1 VAEKQ
6 QPFADVRVLEDALS
20 IPELKW
26 RELLFTGALRADG
39 DAFVRDPARPF
50 PPFEK
55 DGLFP
60 EGVRFYATRSGG
72 RVVIRRIPSL

>member
-1 VAEKQ
+1 MADRQ
-6 QPFADVRVLEDALS
+6 SPFADVQVLEDALS

-26 RELLFTGALRADG
+26 RELLFTGALRQDG

-50 PPFEK
+50 PPFER

-60 EGVRFYATRSGG
+60 EGVRFYVTRQEG

>member
-1 VAEKQ
+1 MAEKQ
-6 QPFADVRVLEDALS
+6 HPFADVHVLEEALS

-26 RELLFTGALRADG
+26 RELLFTGALRPDG

-60 EGVRFYATRSGG
+60 EGVRFYATRWEG
-72 RVVIRRIPSL
+72 RVVIRRSPS

>member
-1 VAEKQ
+1 MAEQ
-6 QPFADVRVLEDALS
+6 QHPFADVHVLGDAVS

-26 RELLFTGALRADG
+26 REMLFTGALRADG
-39 DAFVRDPARPF
+39 DAFVRDPSRPF

-60 EGVRFYATRSGG
+60 EGVRFYATRSGD
-72 RVVIRRIPSL
+72 RVVIRRNPSL

>member
-6 QPFADVRVLEDALS
+6 QPFADVHVLDDAVS

-55 DGLFP
+55 VGLFP
-60 EGVRFYATRSGG
+60 EGVRFYATRREK
-72 RVVIRRIPSL
+72 RVVIRRRPSL